1 MQESERQTVT
11 AQAYD
16 AVIVGAGSIGALLVR
31 MLQHT
36 LTPIDEN
43 TLAELSP
50 YRDFGQQGQ
59 EASVNLVCFCPAA
72 AERVSHPSAWPPRS
86 LRAQS
91 SRPERPRYPP
101 RWSDPNQARQQSA
114 AVPADG

>member
-1 MQESERQTVT
+1 MT

-16 AVIVGAGSIGALLVR
+16 AVIVGAGSVGALLVR

-36 LTPIDEN
+36 LTPADED

-59 EASVNLVCFCPAA
+59 ERLA
-72 AERVSHPSAWPPRS
+72 
-86 LRAQS
+86 
-91 SRPERPRYPP
+91 
-101 RWSDPNQARQQSA
+101 
-114 AVPADG
+114 